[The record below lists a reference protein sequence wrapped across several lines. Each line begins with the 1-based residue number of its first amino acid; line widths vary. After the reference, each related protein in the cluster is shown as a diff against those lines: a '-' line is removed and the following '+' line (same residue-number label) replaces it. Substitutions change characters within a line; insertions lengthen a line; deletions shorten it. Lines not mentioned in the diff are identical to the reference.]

1 MLHKHDLNGN
11 GLRLQEM
18 SLGGRLPECRKYLQ
32 RVTTNATAV
41 QTRRVPSALWLIE
54 TAGNVSG
61 MDVDGNEP
69 TNGSQ
74 LHQDDLPSD
83 GIHSVFKPFIMAIYL
98 VTFILGVFGN
108 GVVIW
113 ATALKLKRTVN
124 TVWFL
129 GLAVAD
135 FAFSLFLPFSTAYIA
150 LDFHWPFGTALCKL
164 SSGIAILTMFASIL
178 TLTAISVDRCVLV
191 VLPVWSQNHR
201 EPRLAALA
209 SLALWGVSV
218 VLSVP
223 SFIFRDTAVTNSSTV
238 CYTNFLT
245 GAEEAAF
252 ESMDDVDYDIVAAE
266 MESLEGARFQSLA
279 LSRLLFGFLLPLLVI
294 GASYATLSL
303 RLRRSRLAHSGKPFK
318 VIIAIILAFL
328 LCWAPYH
335 ICTLMELQYQRSH
348 PLPLALRL
356 AIPLSTSLTSF
367 NSCLNPIL
375 YICMGHDFR
384 QSFRRSLQKILENA
398 FVEDSMHYQTSSQSK
413 TKPFSLGEEGSTL
426 V

>member
-1 MLHKHDLNGN
+1 
-11 GLRLQEM
+11 
-18 SLGGRLPECRKYLQ
+18 
-32 RVTTNATAV
+32 
-41 QTRRVPSALWLIE
+41 
-54 TAGNVSG
+54 
-61 MDVDGNEP
+61 MDVDGNDL
-69 TNGSQ
+69 TNGSK

-83 GIHSVFKPFIMAIYL
+83 GLSSVFKTFITVIYL

-113 ATALKLKRTVN
+113 VTVFKLKRTVN

-129 GLAVAD
+129 GLAIAD
-135 FAFSLFLPFSTAYIA
+135 FAFSLFLPFSTVYIA
-150 LDFHWPFGTALCKL
+150 LGFHWPFGTALCKL
-164 SSGIAILTMFASIL
+164 SSGITVLTMFASIL

-191 VLPVWSQNHR
+191 VLPVWSKNYR
-201 EPRLAALA
+201 GPRLAVLA
-209 SLALWGVSV
+209 SLVLWGVSV
-218 VLSVP
+218 ALSVP
-223 SFIFRDTAVTNSSTV
+223 SFIFRDTAVTNSSTL

-252 ESMDDVDYDIVAAE
+252 ESLAPVDYDTAIAE
-266 MESLEGARFQSLA
+266 VESLEGARFHSLA
-279 LSRLLFGFLLPLLVI
+279 LARLLFGFLLPLLVI
-294 GASYATLSL
+294 VASYATLSL

-335 ICTLMELQYQRSH
+335 ICTLMELQYQHSQ

-356 AIPLSTSLTSF
+356 GIPLSTSLTSF

-375 YICMGHDFR
+375 YICMGHNFR
-384 QSFRRSLQKILENA
+384 QSVRRSLQKILENA
-398 FVEDSMHYQTSSQSK
+398 FVEDSMHYQTSSQAK
-413 TKPFSLGEEGSTL
+413 TKPASLGEEGSTL